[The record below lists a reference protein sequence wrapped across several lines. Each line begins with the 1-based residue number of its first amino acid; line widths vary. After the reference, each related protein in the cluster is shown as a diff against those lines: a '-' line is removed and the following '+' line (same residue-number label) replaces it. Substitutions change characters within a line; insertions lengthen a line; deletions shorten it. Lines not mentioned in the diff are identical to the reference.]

1 MPFIDPNPNALPK
14 TGQTTEY
21 TSGDDGTYQ
30 TGWSRTARFT
40 DAGDGTVYDHATGL
54 WWVKEP
60 QLIVPGPIVAGIP
73 HNQIQSAEGEWSTS
87 IAYELG
93 DLIIAQG
100 APPPY
105 FYVCVV
111 AHTSGVFADDLA
123 AGKWRQ
129 TVWTASAANLTTP
142 KTDFVWDDVLP
153 LVEALEYAGFSD
165 WRMPNVLELLSIKN
179 FGPHPPHYSA
189 FPNTAN
195 AFYCTSTTYAGSTS
209 YAYYVSFGGDT
220 SAADI
225 PKAMA
230 NVFAIRPVRGGI
242 ING

>member
-1 MPFIDPNPNALPK
+1 MPFIDPNPNALSR

-21 TSGDDGTYQ
+21 TSGDDGTYEC
-30 TGWSRTARFT
+30 GWPGGTRFT
-40 DAGDGTVYDHATGL
+40 DVGDGTVYDHLTGL

-73 HNQIQSAEGEWSTS
+73 HNQIQSAEGDWAGST
-87 IAYELG
+87 AYSLG
-93 DLIIAQG
+93 DLVTESSK
-100 APPPY
+100 
-105 FYVCVV
+105 FYVCVE
-111 AHTSGVFADDLA
+111 AHTSGTFATDLA

-142 KTDFVWDDVLP
+142 KTDFIWDDVLP

-165 WRMPNVLELLSIKN
+165 WRMPNVLEMVSIKN
-179 FGPHPPHYSA
+179 HGAHPPHYSA

-209 YAYYVSFGGDT
+209 YAYYVFFAAGRID
-220 SAADI
+220 ADI
-225 PKAMA
+225 PKDMA
-230 NVFAIRPVRGGI
+230 NVFTVRPVRGGI